1 MSGRPDIKIPR
12 LFPDYVAHRG
22 MAVWEENALPAE
34 IPLPPRL
41 RNAVWSRQADYVSG
55 RLCAREALELLGA
68 KPGDIPFGEGGSP
81 AWPSGFVGSITHSN
95 QQAFAAVARKS
106 RVLSL
111 GLDVEKIMPPGTAM
125 QLAPFV
131 ATSGEYQN
139 LRKISLDMQLLTTMI
154 FSAKE
159 AVFKC
164 LYPVLK
170 FRFDFTDVEIL
181 SIDAAIGSFSLVLGN
196 VISKF
201 MPAPAQLVGKIAVID
216 DLVHTGLIL
225 PFP

>member
-1 MSGRPDIKIPR
+1 MSGKPQIKIPC

-22 MAVWEENALPAE
+22 MAVWDENALPVE
-34 IPLPPRL
+34 VPLPPRL
-41 RNAVWSRQADYVSG
+41 KNAVWNRQAEYVSG
-55 RLCAREALELLGA
+55 RLCAHEALEFFGE
-68 KPGDIPFGEGGSP
+68 KPCDIPFGEGGSP
-81 AWPSGFVGSITHSN
+81 AWPAGFVGSITHSN

-106 RVLSL
+106 KALSL
-111 GLDVEKIMPPGTAM
+111 GLDVEKIMPPGTAA

-164 LYPVLK
+164 LYPILK

-181 SIDAAIGSFSLVLGN
+181 SIDAAIGSFSFALGN
-196 VISKF
+196 AISKLV
-201 MPAPAQLVGKIAVID
+201 PAPAQLAGKMAVID

-225 PFP
+225 PCP